1 MFYEENQVSMFDP
14 DTWCGKTSPEPSAV
28 TEDKTSQRSSKK
40 RSVSQTR
47 KPPLFL
53 CLRRDGQQ
61 AAYMQMNAADGV
73 WLGAYSTHSFGE
85 SPTTTM
91 TEQSEGQ
98 VHHNGVGASR
108 LSQILEVSPHPRYS
122 LSAKAC
128 QGILNR
134 ANKRGKKLPEL
145 LEKALLAQSLASSR
159 SEEDVPVEGKAH

>member
-28 TEDKTSQRSSKK
+28 TEGKTSQRSSKK

-85 SPTTTM
+85 SPSVAA
-91 TEQSEGQ
+91 ES
-98 VHHNGVGASR
+98 H
-108 LSQILEVSPHPRYS
+108 LSQILEVSPHQKYS

>member
-61 AAYMQMNAADGV
+61 AAYTQMSEADGV

-85 SPTTTM
+85 SPSVAA
-91 TEQSEGQ
+91 E
-98 VHHNGVGASR
+98 SR
-108 LSQILEVSPHPRYS
+108 LSQILEVSPHQKYS

-145 LEKALLAQSLASSR
+145 LEKALLAQSLAPSR
-159 SEEDVPVEGKAH
+159 SEEDVPAEGKAH